1 MPFSHPC
8 SWNTKRN
15 TSRKEEAAMPYLT
28 RHRSSW
34 QRQSAAWCPRYPPG
48 SPYARL
54 LSWADAPG
62 RRCNKLS
69 VLSQNKYKSYVKKHL
84 AQGSYTTLPE
94 TRDTIHVKEV
104 TKNVSDVSDQP
115 QDSWPQQCHFT
126 LASSKRLKVMFLL
139 TQTFFYVTFSY
150 SQYLYVDFEHWLKR
164 QFNRNF
170 LVVQWLRL
178 RAPNAEFDPWSGN

>member
-15 TSRKEEAAMPYLT
+15 TSRKEEAAMPCLT

-34 QRQSAAWCPRYPPG
+34 QRESAAWCQRYPSG

-54 LSWADAPG
+54 LSRADAPG
-62 RRCNKLS
+62 RHCNKLS
-69 VLSQNKYKSYVKKHL
+69 VFFQNKYKQYVKKHL

-104 TKNVSDVSDQP
+104 TKNVSDVSAQP
-115 QDSWPQQCHFT
+115 QDCGIAWPQQCQFT
-126 LASSKRLKVMFLL
+126 VASSKRLKVMFLL
-139 TQTFFYVTFSY
+139 THTFFYVTSLLEPVPI
-150 SQYLYVDFEHWLKR
+150 SELWIL
-164 QFNRNF
+164 
-170 LVVQWLRL
+170 
-178 RAPNAEFDPWSGN
+178 A

>member
-54 LSWADAPG
+54 LSWADAAG
-62 RRCNKLS
+62 RHCNKLS

-104 TKNVSDVSDQP
+104 TKNVSDVSDQL

-139 TQTFFYVTFSY
+139 THTFFYVTSLL
-150 SQYLYVDFEHWLKR
+150 QPVPICELWTL
-164 QFNRNF
+164 
-170 LVVQWLRL
+170 
-178 RAPNAEFDPWSGN
+178 A